1 MGERAYE
8 ESIVTNTLI
17 EAIIGSYSRGT
28 LVCSERRHNPQKQYG
43 IKLKVIH
50 KVVMTGV
57 H

>member
-28 LVCSERRHNPQKQYG
+28 LVCSERQHNPQKQYG
-43 IKLKVIH
+43 IKLKSNP
-50 KVVMTGV
+50 
-57 H
+57 